1 MKKLL
6 LLNGPN
12 INLLGKRDKN
22 VYGVFTLK
30 ELETDL
36 AAYAGQYGYDLDT
49 CQSNHEGDLVDRL
62 HEADGA
68 YAGIVFNPAAYT
80 HTSIALHDA
89 IEAIQT
95 PVIEVHISNVHKREA
110 FRHVSMTAPA
120 CAGQIVGLGMQ
131 GYRLAA
137 LALIEYDS
145 GMEEANRRDEE
156 NE

>member
-12 INLLGKRDKN
+12 INMLGKRDQN
-22 VYGVFTLK
+22 IYGSFTLD
-30 ELETDL
+30 ELESNIKLLVAED
-36 AAYAGQYGYDLDT
+36 GYELD
-49 CQSNHEGDLVDRL
+49 CYQSNHEGDLVDRL
-62 HEADGA
+62 HEADCK

-120 CAGQIVGLGMQ
+120 CFGQIVGLGMD
-131 GYRLAA
+131 GYKLAA
-137 LALIEYDS
+137 KALIDAFGE
-145 GMEEANRRDEE
+145 R
-156 NE
+156 